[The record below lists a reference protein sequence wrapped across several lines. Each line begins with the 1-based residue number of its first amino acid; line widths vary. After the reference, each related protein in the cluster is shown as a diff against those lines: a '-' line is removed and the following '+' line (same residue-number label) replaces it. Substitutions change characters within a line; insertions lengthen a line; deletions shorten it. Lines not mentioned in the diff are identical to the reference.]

1 MSLKLHVQ
9 TICLSFCSLFVHTR
23 KKMRTAPYSRKKEL
37 GSRVHREKEKN
48 KQKKEGRER
57 KRERES
63 KDERDRKRSFW
74 AIEMLIR
81 FARFL
86 GFFVLFCEYRSSAYD
101 LLECVVRLAEERWA
115 RFLAKRTCRIIEAF
129 FHVYSR
135 NKTIHLKK
143 KRS

>member
-1 MSLKLHVQ
+1 MYRLYALAFARCLCIRVRKCVLHRIVG
-9 TICLSFCSLFVHTR
+9 R
-23 KKMRTAPYSRKKEL
+23 KSWGVEYTVKK
-37 GSRVHREKEKN
+37 KN

-86 GFFVLFCEYRSSAYD
+86 GFFVLFCECRSSAYD